1 MTLTVITPGRF
12 TAPGLPDLGAHG
24 FTDTFS
30 RGDATTLG
38 RTEAPRRAWS
48 LSGGGAPTAGIM
60 GGTAYLHN
68 TTSNYARQV
77 ALVEAYTGD
86 AVAEL
91 TLSHL
96 DTANAVHQFGLAFRS
111 TSIQSCWTFQ
121 AHGQT
126 QYRLSTLVGT
136 SQTDVQRIDQVPQVG
151 DVLRVEAD
159 GTQIRAFVNGVEVAQ
174 TTSDVMVGQTMFGLY
189 SNMSTP
195 ASRAS
200 RISVAPL

>member
-12 TAPGLPDLGAHG
+12 TAPGLPDLGALG

-38 RTEAPRRAWS
+38 RTEAPRRNWA
-48 LSGGGAPTAGIM
+48 LSGDAATGGITD
-60 GGTAYLHN
+60 GTAYLHN
-68 TTSNYARQV
+68 TTSNYLRQV

-96 DTANAVHQFGLAFRS
+96 DTANAVHQFGLVFRGA
-111 TSIQSCWTFQ
+111 SIQSCWTFQ
-121 AHGQT
+121 AHGLT
-126 QYRLSTLVGT
+126 QYRLSTLVGN

-174 TTSDVMVGQTMFGLY
+174 TTSDAMVGQTMFGLY

-195 ASRAS
+195 TSRAS

>member
-12 TAPGLPDLGAHG
+12 TAPGLPDLGALG

-38 RTEAPRRAWS
+38 RTEAPRRNWTI
-48 LSGGGAPTAGIM
+48 SGNAATGGITD
-60 GGTAYLHN
+60 GTAYLHN

-96 DTANAVHQFGLAFRS
+96 DTANAVHQFGLVFRGAS
-111 TSIQSCWTFQ
+111 VQSCWTFQ

-126 QYRLSTLVGT
+126 QYRLSTLVGN

-195 ASRAS
+195 TSRAS